1 MRHEMSSQVSISSAI
16 TAPHTKCRRSA
27 ASNRNFFSQASE
39 KLDSAA
45 RTFTID
51 EYLCIIMD
59 KYASTAKMR
68 RAKRLERLEEEDLM
82 VGKLKTTLLG
92 ATGYSGL
99 ELARLL
105 DRHPR
110 TDAPLLLRRSAEKGN
125 DESTG
130 RASGLPHIFGD
141 GSGNGHSSV
150 QPFSW
155 ATIEKHGAQL
165 LFLATPHAVS
175 RELVPEAI
183 ARGLRIVDL
192 SGAWRLKQEQ
202 NRAVYGFKDASAQT
216 AAELTDRAVYGLP
229 ELNAN
234 RIASAALVANPGCY
248 ATSIIIALAPL
259 LSGGIVDRDRGII
272 SDSKS
277 GVSGAG
283 KEPTA
288 RTHFVSVAD
297 NFSAYSVFGH
307 RHTGEILEQLA
318 LNSAQ
323 LIFTPHLL
331 PIPRGILSTIYVYLK
346 REMTADEIQSCFHD
360 FYKDKRWVRIF
371 PAPSLPEIQF
381 SVHSNYCDLGF
392 CLASDGRRLVVVS
405 CLDNLLKGAAGQA
418 VQNMNLMYGWDEAEG
433 LQ

>member
-1 MRHEMSSQVSISSAI
+1 M
-16 TAPHTKCRRSA
+16 A
-27 ASNRNFFSQASE
+27 A
-39 KLDSAA
+39 
-45 RTFTID
+45 
-51 EYLCIIMD
+51 
-59 KYASTAKMR
+59 
-68 RAKRLERLEEEDLM
+68 
-82 VGKLKTTLLG
+82 KLKTAVLG

-105 DRHPR
+105 GRHPR
-110 TDAPLLLRRSAEKGN
+110 TDAPLLLRRSAET
-125 DESTG
+125 DDPAA
-130 RASGLPHIFGD
+130 RLPHV
-141 GSGNGHSSV
+141 SGNGHLSV

-155 ATIEKHGAQL
+155 PALEQRGAEL

-202 NRAVYGFKDASAQT
+202 NHAVYGFKDSNVQT
-216 AAELTDRAVYGLP
+216 AAELTERAVYGLP
-229 ELNAN
+229 ELKSNADKI
-234 RIASAALVANPGCY
+234 RAAALVANPGCY
-248 ATSIIIALAPL
+248 ATSVILALAPL
-259 LSGGIVDRDRGII
+259 LSAGMVDCNRGII

-307 RHTGEILEQLA
+307 RHTGEILEQLE
-318 LNSAQ
+318 LHTSQ

-346 REMTADEIQSCFHD
+346 RETTADEIQSCFHG
-360 FYKDKRWVRIF
+360 FYEGKRWVRVF
-371 PAPSLPEIQF
+371 PASSLPEIQL
-381 SVHSNYCDLGF
+381 SVHTNYCDLGF
-392 CLASDGRRLVVVS
+392 CLARDGRRLVVVS